1 MCIRDSCNSLR
12 IKASYMIQNILAI
25 FLKFGNTFLFV
36 FLQLVCLF
44 FIVNHNEDQSAI
56 WSNSSSLISGNL
68 YDKYNNFIEFVNL
81 RDENDKL
88 AKENAELRSRLL
100 KRNFRPLGIDSLI
113 AATYEFIPAVVVNNS
128 INRVN
133 NTLTLN
139 KGSKDGIQR
148 GMGVISYGGV
158 VGVVSHVGKNFCSVN
173 SILNASTNISAIE
186 KRTRSLGVASWN
198 GGNSSII
205 KLNSVP
211 NYVSLG
217 IGDTILTSGFSTV
230 FPRGHTIGII
240 DKMNKNIRTGYYDID
255 VELSNDLSNVEYV
268 NIVKNTIIE
277 EIEELEEK
285 RDNE

>member
-1 MCIRDSCNSLR
+1 
-12 IKASYMIQNILAI
+12 MIQNILAI

-56 WSNSSSLISGNL
+56 WSNSSSMISGNL